1 MGVLKLESHHMKRL
15 RELQKAHPLWEISI
29 TRGTHL
35 RFSRPGCPPV
45 FASYTPSDWR
55 ADKDLARKLRLAER
69 SCLTSTIATA
79 A

>member
-1 MGVLKLESHHMKRL
+1 MKRI
-15 RELQKAHPLWEISI
+15 RELQLAYPLWEISI

-35 RFSRPGCPPV
+35 RFSRPGCAPV

-55 ADKDLARKLRLAER
+55 ADKDLARKIRLAER
-69 SCLTSTIATA
+69 TASPTIASA